1 MPRPTKNIS
10 NTVTKQVLYERNF
23 TMKKIIS
30 VILAVLCLAAALCS
44 CGNKPAENA
53 TTTSPAAS
61 DGQKDTAVYTCDD
74 FNYVKLDDGTA
85 KIISYNKAEAPS
97 ELVIPH
103 LVDGIKVTVLGE
115 NTFTEKQQVSTV
127 RLSQFITKIEPK
139 AFNKSSVKGIQFWT
153 SQVETVESYTFNE
166 CANLKQIVFNDSV
179 KHVKD
184 SAFYLCS
191 VPRVIHFTVDPV
203 ELSAMAFDS
212 GRGYDGL
219 EIKHYGDISNF
230 KNVAEFA
237 ALYNIS
243 LVLVEATNK

>member
-1 MPRPTKNIS
+1 
-10 NTVTKQVLYERNF
+10 
-23 TMKKIIS
+23 MKKIIS
-30 VILAVLCLAAALCS
+30 VILAALCIAAALCS

-53 TTTSPAAS
+53 TTTSSAAS
-61 DGQKDTAVYTCDD
+61 GEQKDNAVYTCDD

-115 NTFTEKQQVSTV
+115 NTFTEKQKVSTV
-127 RLSQFITKIEPK
+127 RLSKFITKIEPK
-139 AFNKSSVKGIQFWT
+139 AFNKSSVKGVQFMS

-179 KHVKD
+179 KNIKD
-184 SAFYLCS
+184 SAFYLCC
-191 VPRVIHFTVDPV
+191 VPRVVHFTVDPI
-203 ELSAMAFDS
+203 ELSAQAFDS

-230 KNVAEFA
+230 KKVAEFA
-237 ALYNIS
+237 ALYDIS
-243 LVLVEATNK
+243 LVLVEETNK